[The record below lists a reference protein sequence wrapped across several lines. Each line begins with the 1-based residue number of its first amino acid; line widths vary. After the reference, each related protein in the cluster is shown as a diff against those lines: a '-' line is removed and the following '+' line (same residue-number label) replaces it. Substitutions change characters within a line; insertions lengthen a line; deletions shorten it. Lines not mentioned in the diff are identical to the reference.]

1 MRHTIITLLSGAIAS
16 LIALPQVA
24 ACFVQN
30 RQTLANEL
38 RERDE
43 TRQTFK
49 LTPGTHVEVSSI
61 RGSLEVETADT
72 EVAEVHIIRSAQ
84 TRAALEQ
91 YKVGVE
97 NRPQSLII
105 RGETNRR
112 DSGSDSAP
120 DVRHQ
125 VMLRLPRRV
134 DLSIQV
140 ITGEVKV
147 GDVGGRLNVGSV
159 AGSLNVGSVDGQVQV
174 TIISGGVSIGR
185 ANQQVEINSVGG
197 DVRIGRASGSLD
209 AARTGDAQRVR
220 RGVQISTVGGSL
232 NIEAADGHVQ
242 ATGIGRGVSIGQAGG
257 QVEIKTVTGDVR
269 IGHAS
274 DSLNVMGVSGTLSA
288 GISKLGQR
296 GVQINTVTGQVE
308 LRFRDELNA
317 QLSTDSIIGELSI
330 DLPNLTVESRPDPTA
345 MRAMIGKGGPL
356 ISIKSVSK
364 NVRLVKGS

>member
-1 MRHTIITLLSGAIAS
+1 MAS
-16 LIALPQVA
+16 LIALPQLVA
-24 ACFVQN
+24 CSVQN
-30 RQTLANEL
+30 RQAVANEL

-49 LTPGTHVEVSSI
+49 LTPGARVEVSNI

-72 EVAEVHIIRSAQ
+72 EVAEVQIVRSAQ
-84 TRAALEQ
+84 SRAALEQ

-97 NRPQSLII
+97 HKPQSLIV

-112 DSGSDSAP
+112 DTGSDADA

-147 GDVGGRLNVGSV
+147 GDVGGQLVVGSV
-159 AGSLNVGSVDGQVQV
+159 GGSLNVGTVDGQVQV
-174 TIISGGVSIGR
+174 TLISGGVSLGQT
-185 ANQQVEINSVGG
+185 NGQVEINSVGG
-197 DVRIGRASGSLD
+197 DVRIGRASDSRD
-209 AARTGDAQRVR
+209 AARTGDAQHGR
-220 RGVQISTVGGSL
+220 RGVQVGTVAGSL
-232 NIEAADGHVQ
+232 NIEGVDGQLQV
-242 ATGIGRGVSIGQAGG
+242 TGVGRGVSIGQANR

-274 DSLNVMGVSGTLSA
+274 DSLNVTSVSGTLSA

-296 GVQINTVTGQVE
+296 GVQISTVAGHVE

>member
-1 MRHTIITLLSGAIAS
+1 MAS
-16 LIALPQVA
+16 LIALPQLVA
-24 ACFVQN
+24 CSVQN
-30 RQTLANEL
+30 RQAVANEL

-49 LTPGTHVEVSSI
+49 LTPGARVEVSNI

-72 EVAEVHIIRSAQ
+72 EVAEVHIVRSAQ
-84 TRAALEQ
+84 SRAALEQ

-97 NRPQSLII
+97 NRPQSLIV

-112 DSGSDSAP
+112 DTGSDAEA

-140 ITGEVKV
+140 ITSEVKV
-147 GDVGGRLNVGSV
+147 GDVSGQLVVG
-159 AGSLNVGSVDGQVQV
+159 
-174 TIISGGVSIGR
+174 
-185 ANQQVEINSVGG
+185 SVGG
-197 DVRIGRASGSLD
+197 DVRIGRASDSRD
-209 AARTGDAQRVR
+209 AARTGDAQHGS
-220 RGVQISTVGGSL
+220 RGVQIGTVAGSL
-232 NIEAADGHVQ
+232 NIEGVDGQLQV
-242 ATGIGRGVSIGQAGG
+242 TGVGRGVSIGQASR

-274 DSLNVMGVSGTLSA
+274 DSLNVTGVSGTLSA
-288 GISKLGQR
+288 GISKLGPR
-296 GVQINTVTGQVE
+296 GLQISTVAGHVE

-330 DLPNLTVESRPDPTA
+330 DLPNFTVKSRPDPTA
-345 MRAMIGKGGPL
+345 LRAMIGKGGPL
-356 ISIKSVSK
+356 ISIKGVSK